1 MDTSFAIRDLRA
13 FHVVGTGKDYWG
25 GAARSGDSPA
35 DRYQFKPGWQTV
47 YARRVESPVV
57 RIQLADGSI
66 GWGEACAPICPEVVC
81 LLLERLAAPLVADRA
96 FDHPSH
102 CWDLL
107 YGSNH
112 CRGYADGYWLDAIAA
127 LDIAI
132 WDALGHRARVPV
144 AALLTP
150 SPRTHV
156 DAYLSGPRA
165 PTQAE
170 RIDLLNRRAA
180 EGLRA
185 VKLFVAGDID
195 AACLELEALQRGVPQ
210 IERWMI
216 DALWSFDDVA
226 KAALAKRAFS
236 ALDIEWLECPLQPED
251 REGHRALVALPG
263 TRIALGEHFRT
274 RFHAS
279 TWIDERALDILQPD
293 IARMGFT
300 EGIRLAESAAKRG
313 IPCTPHAGS
322 GILVVRAAAL
332 QFACAWP
339 AELPCEYQASLV
351 EEVPGALV
359 DHWQFAGGGFRL
371 PDRPGLGV
379 EVDETALARYVKPH

>member
-1 MDTSFAIRDLRA
+1 MDTSFAIRDLKA
-13 FHVVGTGKDYWG
+13 FHVVGTGNDYWG
-25 GAARSGDSPA
+25 GAAQSGESLA

-57 RIQLADGSI
+57 RIRLADGSV

-81 LLLERLAAPLVADRA
+81 LLLERLAAPLVVHRD
-96 FDHPSH
+96 FGHPSA

-132 WDALGHRARVPV
+132 WDALGHRARLPV
-144 AALLTP
+144 AALLSP
-150 SPRTHV
+150 SPRPQIDT
-156 DAYLSGPRA
+156 YLSGPRA

-170 RIDLLNRRAA
+170 RIDLLRTRAA

-185 VKLFVAGDID
+185 VKLFVTADVD
-195 AACLELEALQRGVPQ
+195 AACAELQALQRGVPA
-210 IERWMI
+210 IERWMV
-216 DALWSFDDVA
+216 DALWSFDDA
-226 KAALAKRAFS
+226 DKAAAAKRALS
-236 ALDIEWLECPLQPED
+236 TLGVEWLECPLQPED
-251 REGHRALVALPG
+251 LEGHRALVSLPG
-263 TRIALGEHFRT
+263 SRIALGEHFRT
-274 RFHAS
+274 HFQAS
-279 TWIDERALDILQPD
+279 PWIAQRALDILQPD

-300 EGIRLAESAAKRG
+300 EGMRLADIAANHDV
-313 IPCTPHAGS
+313 PTTPHAGS
-322 GILVVRAAAL
+322 GLLVVRAAAL

-339 AELPCEYQASLV
+339 TDLPCEYQASLV
-351 EEVPGALV
+351 DEVPGALH
-359 DHWQFAGGGFRL
+359 DSWTFANGSFRL

-379 EVDETALARYVKPH
+379 EVDENVLARYVKPH